1 MAQYQQIGD
10 LVRQA
15 ARTFGDAP
23 ALVEDSRTMSFAEF
37 DQATDRV
44 GNALLARG
52 LRPGDHVS
60 VLVPNGIDGV
70 VTYYAL
76 AKAGLVRV
84 PLNAREADVELA
96 YKIEDSQSR
105 ALITDGRTPAPTEI
119 VIKTDELESMANSA
133 DPAPCAVV
141 RDQEAPLRLAYTG
154 GTTGKPKAVV
164 LTTRSELAE
173 VANFLVDLLPDLGP
187 DSVMLHA
194 APITHG
200 SGAFFLPHLVK
211 GGCNVILKKFSAAS
225 FVEAAV
231 EHGATATFMV
241 PTMISMMLED
251 AVIDRDRLKLTR
263 LCYGGAPIAP
273 SLLARGIERL
283 GPVFAQLYGQAEAP
297 LAITCLQPHEHVPER
312 LASAGKPYTFVEVDI
327 RDEDGNSLPAG
338 ESGEVVTRGPHT
350 MSGYWQR
357 PDATAETLG
366 PDGWLRTGD
375 IGQMDSSGFL
385 YLLDR
390 RHDVIISGGYN
401 VYPREVEDV
410 LLTHPAVREAA
421 VIGIADSKWGQ
432 KVSAAVVLRGGVDVE
447 PQALMD
453 HCSDQLAGY
462 KRPRYIEIWDE
473 LPKSPVG
480 KSLRRTVRES
490 MNAQEVTQN
499 A

>member
-1 MAQYQQIGD
+1 MGSHQQIGD
-10 LVRQA
+10 LIRRA

-23 ALVEDSRTMSFAEF
+23 ALVEGSRRMSFAEF
-37 DQATDRV
+37 DAATDRV
-44 GNALLARG
+44 GNGLLARG
-52 LRPGDHVS
+52 LTPGDHVS

-70 VTYYAL
+70 ITYYAL

-84 PLNAREADVELA
+84 SLNARETDVELA
-96 YKIEDSQSR
+96 YKIEDSRSR
-105 ALITDGRTPAPTEI
+105 ALITDGRIPGPTEI
-119 VIKTDELESMANSA
+119 VISTDELAAMITAGGS
-133 DPAPCAVV
+133 APCAVA
-141 RDQEAPLRLAYTG
+141 RDQEAPFRLAYTG
-154 GTTGKPKAVV
+154 GTTGKPKAVI

-173 VANFLVDLLPDLGP
+173 IANFLVDLLPDLGP
-187 DSVMLHA
+187 ESVMLHA

-211 GGCNVILKKFSAAS
+211 GGCNVILTKFSPQGFVDAA
-225 FVEAAV
+225 AQ
-231 EHGATATFMV
+231 HRATATFMV

-251 AVIDRDRLKLTR
+251 ADIDRDRLSLTR

-273 SLLARGIERL
+273 ALLARGIEVL

-297 LAITCLQPHEHVPER
+297 LAITCLQPSEHTPDR
-312 LASAGKPYTFVEVDI
+312 LASAGKPYTFVEVDV
-327 RDEDGNSLPAG
+327 RDENGNPVPAG

-350 MSGYWQR
+350 MSGYWRR
-357 PDATAETLG
+357 PDATAETIG

-375 IGQMDSSGFL
+375 IGQMDADGFL

-390 RHDVIISGGYN
+390 RHDVIISGGFN

-421 VIGIADSKWGQ
+421 VVGIADAKWGQ
-432 KVSAAVVLRGGVDVE
+432 KVSAAVVLRE
-447 PQALMD
+447 PVGDEALMS
-453 HCSDQLAGY
+453 HCADRLAGF
-462 KRPRYIEIWDE
+462 KRPRHIEFWDE

-480 KSLRRTVRES
+480 KSLRRTVRET
-490 MNAQEVTQN
+490 MNVQEVPEN

>member
-1 MAQYQQIGD
+1 MGSRQQIGD
-10 LVRQA
+10 LIRRA
-15 ARTFGDAP
+15 GRTFGDAP
-23 ALVEDSRTMSFAEF
+23 ALVEDGRTMSFAEF
-37 DQATDRV
+37 DVATDRV
-44 GNALLARG
+44 GNGLLARG
-52 LRPGDHVS
+52 LEPGDHVS

-84 PLNAREADVELA
+84 SLNARETDVELA
-96 YKIEDSQSR
+96 YKIEDSRSR
-105 ALITDGRTPAPTEI
+105 ALITDGRVPGPTES
-119 VIKTDELESMANSA
+119 VITTDELATMMTSGDAS
-133 DPAPCAVV
+133 PCEVV
-141 RDQEAPLRLAYTG
+141 RDQEAVFRLAYTG
-154 GTTGKPKAVV
+154 GTTGKPKAVI

-173 VANFLVDLLPDLGP
+173 VANFLVDLLPDVGP
-187 DSVMLHA
+187 GSVMLHA

-211 GGCNVILKKFSAAS
+211 GGCNVILKKFSAQA
-225 FVEAAV
+225 FVDAAV
-231 EHGATATFMV
+231 QHRATATFMV

-251 AVIDRDRLKLTR
+251 ADIDRSRLHLTR

-273 SLLARGIERL
+273 ALLARGIEVL

-297 LAITCLQPHEHVPER
+297 LAITCLQPTEHTPER
-312 LASAGKPYTFVEVDI
+312 LASAGKPYTLVEVDI
-327 RDEDGNSLPAG
+327 RDSSGKSLPAG

-366 PDGWLRTGD
+366 ADGWLRTGD
-375 IGQMDSSGFL
+375 IGQMDAQGYL

-390 RHDVIISGGYN
+390 RHDVIISGGFN

-421 VIGIADSKWGQ
+421 VVGIADAKWGQ
-432 KVSAAVVLRGGVDVE
+432 KVSAAVVLREPVDDD
-447 PQALMD
+447 ALMN
-453 HCSDQLAGY
+453 HCASRLAGF
-462 KRPRYIEIWDE
+462 KRPRHIEIWDE

-480 KSLRRTVRES
+480 KSLRRSVRET
-490 MNAQEVTQN
+490 MNAQKVAEN